1 MPTKTIRFKEGRYE
15 GEVNAAGDPEGT
27 GTLEYPGNDEFLRQ
41 FYEGDFVNKKA
52 HGKGMMRWNQGD
64 KYEGDWQEGLR
75 HGEGT
80 YFSKANGF
88 KYEGQYAKDKK
99 HGKGKY
105 TYPNG
110 DIYQGLWNEG
120 VRHGKGVYKYKEDG
134 GVYEG
139 QWENGIKQGNGVY
152 TFGSGDVFT
161 GTYDNNVRHGEGK
174 LVKADGEERTENW
187 KEGKLINFNITKE
200 KRKGK

>member
-1 MPTKTIRFKEGRYE
+1 MG
-15 GEVNAAGDPEGT
+15 GEVNAAGDPEGS

-75 HGEGT
+75 HGQGT
-80 YFSKANGF
+80 YFSKTNGF

-110 DIYQGLWNEG
+110 DIYN
-120 VRHGKGVYKYKEDG
+120 
-134 GVYEG
+134 G
-139 QWENGIKQGNGVY
+139 QWKEG
-152 TFGSGDVFT
+152 
-161 GTYDNNVRHGEGK
+161 VRHGEGK

-200 KRKGK
+200 K